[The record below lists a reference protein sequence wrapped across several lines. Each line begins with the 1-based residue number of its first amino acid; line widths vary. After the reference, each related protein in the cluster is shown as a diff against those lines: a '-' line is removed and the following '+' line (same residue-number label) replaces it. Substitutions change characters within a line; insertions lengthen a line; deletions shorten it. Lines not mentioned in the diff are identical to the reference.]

1 MDIGVPLN
9 VKKFIDRE
17 FLKELE
23 ANSPAGSAKSL

>member
-9 VKKFIDRE
+9 VKNLLIEK

-23 ANSPAGSAKSL
+23 ANSPAGSASL